1 MFGMHLKKNKTL
13 LVSKNRKQKINL
25 DGVTVKDWD
34 NNRSNGAVYAE
45 DFIPTS
51 TIDKVKSAI

>member
-1 MFGMHLKKNKTL
+1 MHLKKNKTL